1 MSNNEIVP
9 GFDDEKDDSL
19 KIRLQK
25 IEDTEGCLVLY
36 LTGYIDTYNSNYFQK
51 RVAKAIEAGFIKLIF
66 HCSGL
71 NYVSSTGIGSF
82 TAFLKAVKPR
92 GGDLVLLEIQ
102 PKVYEV
108 FQLLG
113 FSQFFNIKENLDEAV
128 SFFAARGRG
137 GQGRPVPQDLQVP
150 HLQQEAEGLQGRAA
164 SAAPSARPSSPSTT
178 PARCSSA
185 EEASHDLAREK
196 LESYLVKLVPDLP
209 GGGPGTWVVQG
220 RGEGPGEPPR
230 PCSPSPW

>member
-1 MSNNEIVP
+1 MNNNDIVS

-25 IEDTEGCLVLY
+25 IDNVDGCLVLY
-36 LTGYIDTYNSNYFQK
+36 LTGYIDTYNSNFFQK
-51 RVAKAIEAGFIKLIF
+51 RVTKAVEGGYTKLIF
-66 HCSGL
+66 NCGGL

-113 FSQFFNIKENLDEAV
+113 FSQFFNIKDNLNEAID
-128 SFFAARGRG
+128 FFGTT
-137 GQGRPVPQDLQVP
+137 
-150 HLQQEAEGLQGRAA
+150 
-164 SAAPSARPSSPSTT
+164 APSGGTDIFPKIFQCPICSKKLKATKSGRF
-178 PARCSSA
+178 RCS
-185 EEASHDLAREK
+185 ECKTILAIDNTGQVF
-196 LESYLVKLVPDLP
+196 L
-209 GGGPGTWVVQG
+209 G
-220 RGEGPGEPPR
+220 
-230 PCSPSPW
+230 

>member
-25 IEDTEGCLVLY
+25 IEEIDRCLVLY

-51 RVAKAIEAGFIKLIF
+51 RVQKAIEAGYIKLIF
-66 HCSGL
+66 HCGGL

-128 SFFAARGRG
+128 SFFAAKG
-137 GQGRPVPQDLQVP
+137 
-150 HLQQEAEGLQGRAA
+150 EEGKGA
-164 SAAPSARPSSPSTT
+164 TF
-178 PARCSSA
+178 
-185 EEASHDLAREK
+185 
-196 LESYLVKLVPDLP
+196 
-209 GGGPGTWVVQG
+209 
-220 RGEGPGEPPR
+220 PR
-230 PCSPSPW
+230 IFKCPICSPEAQGFQVGTLPLLRVQDHSRDRQRRPGIPRLRRAPWSPGKKSKASS

>member
-1 MSNNEIVP
+1 MMNNDIVP

-25 IEDTEGCLVLY
+25 IDEVAGCLVLY

-51 RVAKAIEAGFIKLIF
+51 RVAKTIESGFTRLIF
-66 HCSGL
+66 HCAGL

-113 FSQFFNIKENLDEAV
+113 FSQFFNIKENLEEAV
-128 SFFAARGRG
+128 AFFA
-137 GQGRPVPQDLQVP
+137 Q
-150 HLQQEAEGLQGRAA
+150 
-164 SAAPSARPSSPSTT
+164 
-178 PARCSSA
+178 
-185 EEASHDLAREK
+185 K
-196 LESYLVKLVPDLP
+196 
-209 GGGPGTWVVQG
+209 
-220 RGEGPGEPPR
+220 GEGAQAGPFPKIF
-230 PCSPSPW
+230 